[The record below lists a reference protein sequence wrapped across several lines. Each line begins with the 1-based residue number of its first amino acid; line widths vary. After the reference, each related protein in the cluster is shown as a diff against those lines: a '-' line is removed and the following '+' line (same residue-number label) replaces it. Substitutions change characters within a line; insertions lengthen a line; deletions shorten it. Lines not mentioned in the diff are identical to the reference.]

1 MMGEVGVLGFVYGG
15 GFVLLLLMLSLLLL
29 LCDDAASV
37 CVWTLLKKREKGLAK
52 ALI

>member
-15 GFVLLLLMLSLLLL
+15 GFVFLLLL
-29 LCDDAASV
+29 LLSLCDEAASV
-37 CVWTLLKKREKGLAK
+37 CVRTLLKKREKGLAK